1 MDGFF
6 IIDKEKGYTS
16 FDVCNKLKHKFHNS
30 HVGHTGTLDPNATGV
45 LVVAFGRACKTL
57 NLLEEKNKRYVC
69 EIEFG
74 VSYDT
79 IDPCG
84 KVISTS
90 NKEITLDMIK
100 SSLEVLKKQDK
111 QLPPKFSALKVNGKR
126 AYDLARSGKEF
137 ELALRDIQI
146 YDLKIVS
153 DLVKK
158 ENRYYI
164 SIELLVSK
172 GFYVR
177 SFVRDLAEM
186 LEVDANMFNL
196 RRLSSGVFDIKD
208 SKKVDLIEEED
219 IISIS
224 KVFSYLPR
232 VEFKPYLEKMIK
244 NGIGLDERN
253 VKIDT
258 PFVACVN
265 GKEIALYNITDEKY
279 KYKFEAFI

>member
-137 ELALRDIQI
+137 ELALRDVQI
-146 YDLKIVS
+146 YDLNIVS
-153 DLVKK
+153 DLIKK
-158 ENRYYI
+158 EDKYYI

-186 LEVDANMFNL
+186 LEADANMFNL

-208 SKKVDLIEEED
+208 SKKIDLIEEED

-265 GKEIALYNITDEKY
+265 GQEIALYNITDEKY

>member
-57 NLLEEKNKRYVC
+57 NLLEEKNKRYLC

-100 SSLEVLKKQDK
+100 SSLEELKKQDK

-137 ELALRDIQI
+137 ELALRDIKI
-146 YDLKIVS
+146 FDLKIVS

-186 LEVDANMFNL
+186 LKADANMFNL

-208 SKKVDLIEEED
+208 SKKIDLIEESD

-224 KVFSYLPR
+224 RVFSYLPR

-265 GKEIALYNITDEKY
+265 GKELALYNVTNEKY

>member
-1 MDGFF
+1 MDGFL

-57 NLLEEKNKRYVC
+57 NLLEEKNKKYLC

-137 ELALRDIQI
+137 ELALRDVQI

-158 ENRYYI
+158 EDRYYI

-208 SKKVDLIEEED
+208 SKKIDLIEEED

-265 GKEIALYNITDEKY
+265 GKEIALYNTTNEKY

>member
-57 NLLEEKNKRYVC
+57 NLLEEKNKRYLC

-100 SSLEVLKKQDK
+100 SGLEVLKKQDK

-137 ELALRDIQI
+137 ELALRDVRI

-153 DLVKK
+153 NLVKK
-158 ENRYYI
+158 EDRYYI

-186 LEVDANMFNL
+186 LEADANMFNL

-208 SKKVDLIEEED
+208 SKKIDLIEEDD

-232 VEFKPYLEKMIK
+232 VEFKPYLENMIK

-265 GKEIALYNITDEKY
+265 GKEIALYNITNEKY

>member
-57 NLLEEKNKRYVC
+57 SLLEEKNKRYLC

-137 ELALRDIQI
+137 ELALRDVRI

-158 ENRYYI
+158 EDRYYI

-208 SKKVDLIEEED
+208 SKKIDLIEEVD

-265 GKEIALYNITDEKY
+265 GKEIALYNITNEKY

>member
-57 NLLEEKNKRYVC
+57 NLLEEKNKRYLC

-84 KVISTS
+84 KVISAS

-137 ELALRDIQI
+137 ELALRDVQI

-164 SIELLVSK
+164 SLELLVSK

-186 LEVDANMFNL
+186 LEADANMFNL

-208 SKKVDLIEEED
+208 SKKIDLIEEED

-232 VEFKPYLEKMIK
+232 VEFKPYLEKMIR

>member
-57 NLLEEKNKRYVC
+57 NLLEEKNKRYLC

-137 ELALRDIQI
+137 ELALRDVKI

-158 ENRYYI
+158 EDRYYV

-208 SKKVDLIEEED
+208 SKKIDLIEEED